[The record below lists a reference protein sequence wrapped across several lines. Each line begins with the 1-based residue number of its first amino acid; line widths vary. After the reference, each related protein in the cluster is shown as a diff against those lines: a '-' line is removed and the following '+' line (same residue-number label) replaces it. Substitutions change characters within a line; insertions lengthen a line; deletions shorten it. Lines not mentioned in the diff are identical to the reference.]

1 MIPACHYHRQWAG
14 CGKAEQSLVLYQM
27 QHSDRAPWYVV
38 VVVVVYGTS
47 TRSKITGVQDCLLGT
62 VYTRDP
68 WYIRSYMLYS

>member
-38 VVVVVYGTS
+38 VGS
-47 TRSKITGVQDCLLGT
+47 TRLC
-62 VYTRDP
+62 
-68 WYIRSYMLYS
+68 RSSSRRYEYS